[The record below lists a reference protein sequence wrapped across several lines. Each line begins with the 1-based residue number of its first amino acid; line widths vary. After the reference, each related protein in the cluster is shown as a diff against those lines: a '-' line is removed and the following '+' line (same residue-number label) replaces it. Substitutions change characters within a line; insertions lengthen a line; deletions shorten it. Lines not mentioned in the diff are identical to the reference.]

1 MKNNTNE
8 FQETLRYELTCYLS
22 QLMQEYIAENE
33 LEDED
38 EDDLY
43 YDDDFKC
50 YVEDDLE
57 TAGLDVFD
65 AQSIADQTFNSDTSM
80 YRFLAYRFTFYGNYN
95 NIETLKSIISE
106 NSNINAFD
114 YEDLNNILEESKSI
128 N

>member
-8 FQETLRYELTCYLS
+8 FQEALRYELTCYLS

>member
-8 FQETLRYELTCYLS
+8 FQEALRYELTCYLS

-43 YDDDFKC
+43 YDDGFKR

-65 AQSIADQTFNSDTSM
+65 AQYIADQTFNSSTAE
-80 YRFLAYRFTFYGNYN
+80 YRFLAYRFMFYGNYN

-106 NSNINAFD
+106 NNNINAFN